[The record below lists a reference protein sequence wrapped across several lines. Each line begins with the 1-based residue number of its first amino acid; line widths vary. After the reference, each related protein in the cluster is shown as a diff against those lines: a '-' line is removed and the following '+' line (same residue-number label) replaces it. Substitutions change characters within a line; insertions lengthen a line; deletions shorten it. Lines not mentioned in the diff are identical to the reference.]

1 MYYGGERNVPGAP
14 GNLMAGTPHGKMY
27 EQQPREYLNQRM
39 PVYPPGFGPQPQQAQ
54 PQLPQPGTPVQ
65 LELPLA
71 MRGLQGPAPMG
82 NAGALAA
89 GNTLIDPR
97 FQIPGGQSP
106 YRQPVLPTEK
116 SPEENIPF
124 LLPGSYSP
132 KANIPAGFQNKF
144 VS

>member
-39 PVYPPGFGPQPQQAQ
+39 PAYPPGFGPQPQQAQ

-71 MRGLQGPAPMG
+71 AGSNQGFPPMG
-82 NAGALAA
+82 NAGTFASVPQGPYTPLPAPGWNPGMIKPP
-89 GNTLIDPR
+89 GNPNFRPAPQMERIGPTGER
-97 FQIPGGQSP
+97 
-106 YRQPVLPTEK
+106 LPWQ
-116 SPEENIPF
+116 
-124 LLPGSYSP
+124 
-132 KANIPAGFQNKF
+132 AAGFQNKF